1 MEQCLLEGFWPSPST
16 LATSRH
22 LLEGRTPPSW
32 RQAFPTAG
40 LALQGWVDRLAAII
54 DYIPQLL
61 QAKEL
66 QVIPAPGSFPQLLA
80 PSLPQVLHLGRL
92 VQPPRLLLALLLES
106 GGHPDKT
113 SLRLEQVDGSKE
125 LEHLHTGCYLDTIH
139 LYGGR
144 VSNCF
149 FSCCCSVSRSYCHSS
164 SHTCSRICSRMY
176 TFTRTRICISTR
188 ARSCSCS
195 RS

>member
-1 MEQCLLEGFWPSPST
+1 MAPLEPPQPTVLLREDIDRVEQCLLEGFWPSPST

-66 QVIPAPGSFPQLLA
+66 QVLPAPGSFPHLLA
-80 PSLPQVLHLGRL
+80 PSLNSWLLPS
-92 VQPPRLLLALLLES
+92 PR
-106 GGHPDKT
+106 
-113 SLRLEQVDGSKE
+113 
-125 LEHLHTGCYLDTIH
+125 
-139 LYGGR
+139 
-144 VSNCF
+144 
-149 FSCCCSVSRSYCHSS
+149 CC
-164 SHTCSRICSRMY
+164 TW
-176 TFTRTRICISTR
+176 
-188 ARSCSCS
+188 AG
-195 RS
+195 